1 VDFGARSH
9 RQSLARDLSLS
20 SDYELL
26 QQFAPE
32 LKMLRLPGTDRHTA
46 ATATTSAAAM
56 APHSG
61 KGGSLRTEIV
71 ASFSWSGANP
81 TAPFGVSI
89 LNGTAKLTVDCEGAD
104 PQAVGGCMVCAAGH
118 PSTAPHTPHN
128 PPNKVRCGPLLPIG
142 RPRPSTSTHSI
153 VDHQI
158 VETIWNNRT
167 AMVTCSDPPSET
179 ATSVKLMGIT
189 ADIKADITTY
199 DLDAANNAGPQP

>member
-1 VDFGARSH
+1 MGASPWPGPWAPIPTRSPPAVAGSSSAGSVDFGARSH

-26 QQFAPE
+26 QQFVPE

-118 PSTAPHTPHN
+118 PSTAPHTHHIT
-128 PPNKVRCGPLLPIG
+128 PPTRYDAGRSSRSGDQDRPPPLTRSPTTKSS
-142 RPRPSTSTHSI
+142 RPSGTTG
-153 VDHQI
+153 
-158 VETIWNNRT
+158 
-167 AMVTCSDPPSET
+167 PPW
-179 ATSVKLMGIT
+179 
-189 ADIKADITTY
+189 
-199 DLDAANNAGPQP
+199 